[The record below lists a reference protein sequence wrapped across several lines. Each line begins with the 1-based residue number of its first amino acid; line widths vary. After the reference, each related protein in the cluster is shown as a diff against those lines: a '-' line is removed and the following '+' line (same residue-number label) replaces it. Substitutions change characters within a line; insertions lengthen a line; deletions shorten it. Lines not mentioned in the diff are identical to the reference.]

1 MIYDPTPRLVKIGDA
16 LSQLG
21 NVIWPFWD
29 HRDTTANE
37 SISGRCYRE
46 GRWFRHV
53 IDAIFF
59 WQYCHCEG
67 SHDQDVKRARMTI
80 DAYERKKND

>member
-16 LSQLG
+16 LSQLV

-37 SISGRCYRE
+37 SISGAVTNWLTATE
-46 GRWFRHV
+46 
-53 IDAIFF
+53 
-59 WQYCHCEG
+59 
-67 SHDQDVKRARMTI
+67 VKA
-80 DAYERKKND
+80 